1 MTHCTRKHH
10 WRVTISRW
18 PGCVAEHWRAN
29 TLQGLPAVDYRVGR
43 TAEWNRAQSQLDKE
57 RPDNYTQVKYTG
69 SGAPLLKLT
78 PKHAEVSVIHYR
90 QEFSYPCSDLY
101 FRKKIKR
108 GCVVYLICRAFITQ
122 PSWFWTQT
130 SFVLIIK
137 WKQGKLA
144 ENEIKFSFIC
154 LLLLFLLPGF
164 DPYWPR
170 HVSFPASQMLLQP
183 SVWTQWRGYSLLL
196 QDLFCFTRFIILWC
210 NNISSSVPFGNW
222 SFINITTNNKRM
234 NKIKLLSIYCSHWQ

>member
-1 MTHCTRKHH
+1 MTHCARKQH

-101 FRKKIKR
+101 FSKKIKW
-108 GCVVYLICRAFITQ
+108 GCVVYLVRCAFITR
-122 PSWFWTQT
+122 PSRFGTQT
-130 SFVLIIK
+130 SFVRIMK
-137 WKQGKLA
+137 WKQRRSGRKW
-144 ENEIKFSFIC
+144 NKN
-154 LLLLFLLPGF
+154 FL
-164 DPYWPR
+164 
-170 HVSFPASQMLLQP
+170 
-183 SVWTQWRGYSLLL
+183 
-196 QDLFCFTRFIILWC
+196 
-210 NNISSSVPFGNW
+210 
-222 SFINITTNNKRM
+222 
-234 NKIKLLSIYCSHWQ
+234 